1 MSVCVCMCVC
11 VCVCVCMYVWERTR
25 AHTRTQ
31 AMIQLIQQWLSSNR
45 RSSPVVVQSMKMSQL
60 VFSTHWNPEE
70 VGSNASEGTD
80 FASEGKS
87 KQAKKASFFLL

>member
-1 MSVCVCMCVC
+1 
-11 VCVCVCMYVWERTR
+11 
-25 AHTRTQ
+25 
-31 AMIQLIQQWLSSNR
+31 
-45 RSSPVVVQSMKMSQL
+45 MKMSQL